1 MLPSTLLLLMAATW
15 SPELLLRLEHP
26 TPVESGAFG
35 LDAIS
40 PGDVN
45 GDGRDDLV
53 VSTINQELLLY
64 LGGETGL
71 SSTPAAVFTSPADR
85 PWYGF
90 RLRAAGDI
98 NGDGFG
104 DVLVAAGAPIAY
116 YKTSGSVYVYW
127 GSASGLNSSPTE
139 LTSPAAAWG
148 DGFGFEPAAG
158 DLDGD
163 GYSDVIAAGGGILYV
178 FPGSA
183 EGIQTEEV
191 YRLVAEKRLAERP
204 RILDVDGDG
213 DQEVLTLEALGD
225 TGGAEIVTFD
235 GLAAGDEMA
244 SGEHGSAWFEL
255 FDSEAGD
262 LNHDGFGDFW
272 YFDGSSLTLYQGS
285 GTGSFTS
292 SRHSTAIGAKAPSYL
307 QGDLDGDGHPELVS
321 WGLTNSSTL
330 EQVHVFKGGP
340 SAELDKPL
348 VTIDNPQPERGYFG
362 IRPGPSGDFDGDG
375 VHELVVAARFD
386 DPGGA
391 VYIYTLKCEQPWY
404 PDADGDGFGSGPAV
418 LSCEAPAEGSWA
430 AEEGDCDDSDSGVH
444 PSATE
449 IPGDGIDNDCDGED
463 TLADTAPQDSGES
476 PDSPEPQDSDAVSD
490 ADDPPASNPPQ
501 SCGCQGLG
509 STAGGGLVGLGL
521 LLLLGWRR
529 RSVVEV

>member
-178 FPGSA
+178 FPCSA
-183 EGIQTEEV
+183 
-191 YRLVAEKRLAERP
+191 
-204 RILDVDGDG
+204 
-213 DQEVLTLEALGD
+213 
-225 TGGAEIVTFD
+225 
-235 GLAAGDEMA
+235 
-244 SGEHGSAWFEL
+244 
-255 FDSEAGD
+255 
-262 LNHDGFGDFW
+262 
-272 YFDGSSLTLYQGS
+272 
-285 GTGSFTS
+285 
-292 SRHSTAIGAKAPSYL
+292 
-307 QGDLDGDGHPELVS
+307 
-321 WGLTNSSTL
+321 
-330 EQVHVFKGGP
+330 
-340 SAELDKPL
+340 
-348 VTIDNPQPERGYFG
+348 
-362 IRPGPSGDFDGDG
+362 
-375 VHELVVAARFD
+375 
-386 DPGGA
+386 
-391 VYIYTLKCEQPWY
+391 
-404 PDADGDGFGSGPAV
+404 
-418 LSCEAPAEGSWA
+418 
-430 AEEGDCDDSDSGVH
+430 
-444 PSATE
+444 
-449 IPGDGIDNDCDGED
+449 
-463 TLADTAPQDSGES
+463 
-476 PDSPEPQDSDAVSD
+476 
-490 ADDPPASNPPQ
+490 
-501 SCGCQGLG
+501 
-509 STAGGGLVGLGL
+509 
-521 LLLLGWRR
+521 
-529 RSVVEV
+529 